1 MGRKPHYTS
10 ETTCNIYT
18 TISHIVWKRSFQ
30 LLVFLGQSAN
40 ETLVEQFVLHSTYTT
55 RFGPQRRYSSSLG
68 QTSPT
73 SFQGAVVANKRRT
86 SLSLSLS
93 HLQLSLCTIKTPQTS
108 NNLNDFINLIMLRW
122 CQYTCTS
129 TYHVSGI
136 CCNMI
141 HSIHF

>member
-1 MGRKPHYTS
+1 MISIQSMEQTWKHYFFPSQTLQYLYFVGRKPHYTS
-10 ETTCNIYT
+10 ETTCNIYST

-55 RFGPQRRYSSSLG
+55 RSGPQRRYSSSLG

-86 SLSLSLS
+86 SLSFSS
-93 HLQLSLCTIKTPQTS
+93 SAKS
-108 NNLNDFINLIMLRW
+108 M
-122 CQYTCTS
+122 
-129 TYHVSGI
+129 YHQNPPNI
-136 CCNMI
+136 Q
-141 HSIHF
+141 

>member
-1 MGRKPHYTS
+1 MISIQSMEQTWKHYFFSKPDTIVYLYFVGRKPHYTS

-55 RFGPQRRYSSSLG
+55 RSGPQRRYSSSLG

-86 SLSLSLS
+86 SLSFSS
-93 HLQLSLCTIKTPQTS
+93 SAKS
-108 NNLNDFINLIMLRW
+108 M
-122 CQYTCTS
+122 
-129 TYHVSGI
+129 YHQNPPNI
-136 CCNMI
+136 Q
-141 HSIHF
+141 